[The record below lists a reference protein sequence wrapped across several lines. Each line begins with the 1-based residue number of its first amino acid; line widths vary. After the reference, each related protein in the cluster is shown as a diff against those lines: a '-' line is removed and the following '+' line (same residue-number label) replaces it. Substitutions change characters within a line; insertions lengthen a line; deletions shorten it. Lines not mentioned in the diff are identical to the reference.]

1 MDDEQWKALL
11 EQVRQQGETLDSA
24 QRRQSMT
31 QLASSLGVGS
41 GFREELPVSQAG
53 LRAMTVKPGKLRCFS
68 GARDPGSGVVDYS
81 TWRLYAKSVVEDTLL
96 SEGERKRI
104 IVESLLPP
112 ALEIAASADSTVTS
126 KEVLEL
132 LDRHYG
138 EVADGYELYT
148 QFRSC
153 IQDVKDTACEYLQ
166 RLHLLA
172 LRTSSRGGME
182 ASDIAKEVFRQFE
195 CSCADE
201 DLLQRIDIRH
211 LRQKTSP
218 TPVDELLLSVRT
230 EETRTKEKKRRLK
243 ARTARA
249 NMLKAQEDGM
259 ASEMASLQQT
269 VEALTLQ
276 LQGHMAT
283 GSRSQPMQQP
293 SSVPP
298 AGQPQTSSQGFG
310 RGFSQSRRS
319 RGRGQGQGRGRGQQ
333 SGRGSRRPSGFCFL
347 CGQDGHYQS
356 VCTQPRNAELVQQ
369 RLLSTVQ
376 GAEGNS
382 RQGNY

>member
-1 MDDEQWKALL
+1 MMSSGKLYWSRFGSRARLWILPK
-11 EQVRQQGETLDSA
+11 
-24 QRRQSMT
+24 RRQLMT

-41 GFREELPVSQAG
+41 GFREALAVSLAG
-53 LRAMTVKPGKLRCFS
+53 LRAMTVKPRKLRCFS

-81 TWRLYAKSVVEDTLL
+81 TWHLYAKPVVEDTLL

-132 LDRHYG
+132 LDRHCG

-153 IQDVKDTACEYLQ
+153 IQDVKETACEYLQ
-166 RLHLLA
+166 CLHLLA

-182 ASDIAKEVFRQFE
+182 ASDIANEVLRQFH

-201 DLLQRIDIRH
+201 DLLQRIDIRA

-230 EETRTKEKKRRLK
+230 EETRRKEKKLRLK
-243 ARTARA
+243 AARKARA
-249 NMLKAQEDGM
+249 NMLKVQEDGM
-259 ASEMASLQQT
+259 ASEMASLKQK

-283 GSRSQPMQQP
+283 
-293 SSVPP
+293 
-298 AGQPQTSSQGFG
+298 
-310 RGFSQSRRS
+310 
-319 RGRGQGQGRGRGQQ
+319 
-333 SGRGSRRPSGFCFL
+333 
-347 CGQDGHYQS
+347 
-356 VCTQPRNAELVQQ
+356 E
-369 RLLSTVQ
+369 
-376 GAEGNS
+376 
-382 RQGNY
+382 

>member
-11 EQVRQQGETLDSA
+11 EQVRQQSETLDSA

-31 QLASSLGVGS
+31 QLASSLGVAS

-53 LRAMTVKPGKLRCFS
+53 LRAMTAKPRKLRCFS

-81 TWRLYAKSVVEDTLL
+81 TWRLYAKPVVEDTLL

-112 ALEIAASADSTVTS
+112 ALEIAASADSSVTS

-153 IQDVKDTACEYLQ
+153 IQDVKETACEYLQ

-182 ASDIAKEVFRQFE
+182 ASDIAKEVLRQFE

-201 DLLQRIDIRH
+201 DLLQRIDIRA

-230 EETRTKEKKRRLK
+230 EETRRKEKKLRLK

-259 ASEMASLQQT
+259 ASEMASLQQK

-283 GSRSQPMQQP
+283 GSRSQQMQQP
-293 SSVPP
+293 SSGPP

-310 RGFSQSRRS
+310 RGFSS
-319 RGRGQGQGRGRGQQ
+319 
-333 SGRGSRRPSGFCFL
+333 
-347 CGQDGHYQS
+347 
-356 VCTQPRNAELVQQ
+356 
-369 RLLSTVQ
+369 
-376 GAEGNS
+376 
-382 RQGNY
+382 

>member
-53 LRAMTVKPGKLRCFS
+53 LRSMTVKPRKLRCFS

-81 TWRLYAKSVVEDTLL
+81 TWRLYAKPVVEDTLL

-112 ALEIAASADSTVTS
+112 ALEIAASADSSVTS

-132 LDRHYG
+132 LDRHHG

-153 IQDVKDTACEYLQ
+153 IQDVKETACEYLQ

-182 ASDIAKEVFRQFE
+182 ASDIAKEVLRQFE

-201 DLLQRIDIRH
+201 DLLQRIDIRA

-230 EETRTKEKKRRLK
+230 EETRRKEKKLRLK

-259 ASEMASLQQT
+259 ASEMASLHQK

-293 SSVPP
+293 SSGPP
-298 AGQPQTSSQGFG
+298 AGQPQTSSQGFD
-310 RGFSQSRRS
+310 RGFSQGRRS

-333 SGRGSRRPSGFCFL
+333 AGRGSRRPSGFCFL

-369 RLLSTVQ
+369 WLLSTVQ
-376 GAEGNS
+376 GAEGDS